1 MATRK
6 VFGTIHDSR
15 DLPWA
20 NQRVTF
26 VLRVGSF
33 TSATQYP
40 RKRVEATTNSVG
52 YFEVDLW
59 ANSDGLLPTTYQCK
73 LPDADEFDFRLSNGV
88 APINLSELRGL
99 GGIST
104 QVPQTLLEQLQPYF
118 LSISAGDGR
127 YRKLTDPISF
137 GDLGGA
143 LADGQIPINI
153 ARIDDVITRIA
164 QHAAASDPHPQ
175 YLTPAEGAALFAPAG
190 SQSATNLSLTAR
202 TATTLTVSSDT
213 GEDATIPGASTTLSG
228 VMSAADKTKLDGI
241 TAGAQPNAV
250 ISVADKTGVITLVKA
265 DVGLGLADNTAD
277 ADKPISTATATA
289 LAARE
294 LTAARTLTPTPTDPG
309 NTATINV
316 FLSWL
321 ISAMRGAQTSL
332 GGLGALATKSTIAD
346 IDVAAGAAIAW
357 SKISK
362 SGATPADV
370 GAATA
375 AQGAL
380 AATALQPASNLDATR
395 LTGTVPIGS
404 IPAAVATDAE
414 VSAAIATVTTTS
426 IGADIAGSKT
436 LTPTAT
442 DPGNTAT
449 NSGFLSWLISAMRSA
464 QTTLSGLG
472 ALATK
477 STIANIDVAAG
488 AAIAWSKISKS
499 GAVPTDVG
507 AQPAAAKLTT
517 ISALTGTTPIRSD
530 GSNGALTA
538 AEIPNLDASKT
549 TTGTFADSQIPAS
562 IARDSEVSA
571 AIAGVTT
578 TSIGADIAG
587 AKTLTPTATDP
598 GNTATNS
605 GFLSWLISAVR
616 SIQATLSGLGTLA
629 TKSTIVSAD
638 ITDGTITNADIS
650 PTAAIVASKLS
661 GVRPQPI
668 TAIYYVS
675 TTGND
680 TTGDGFTTPTAFAT
694 IQRAI
699 DAIAALDGNGQ
710 SAIIAP
716 QPGTYAGASFT
727 GDFVGW
733 ARVSIAAAAASTV
746 TINSALTLQPATK
759 TPMTV
764 RFLDFIPSAP
774 VSGGT
779 SINAA
784 TDLTIRQCTFSGGV
798 AGYNHVTIADGAAR
812 QISTV
817 AVSGTFGSYITAQN
831 SPVYMSGSISAPS
844 AATFATFINAPDSPI
859 VQGASAP
866 TTPTGTFTGSKYNAA
881 YNSVADSLIPGS
893 TAGTLTLQPTTAR
906 ITGFQGLSTA
916 GLLQLPAGSNSVP
929 VVATETTIGA
939 AVRAAA
945 NEAALRAIVN
955 CDPTADNYTK
965 LNASITT
972 GGTNTS
978 ERWVHIPTSTDNYTR
993 IVVSRS
999 FSDDAFGY
1007 GSLSCVISVS
1017 NGVWGSA
1024 GGGVAITI
1032 EKFGDFGWTG
1042 AFAGATNHL
1051 LREVRLVEGTSTESA
1066 LSGVWLKL
1074 MGARTYKIAGAAG
1087 TPAEYATFQPTAG
1100 LSTINTFAT
1109 PRGRGM
1115 IYATSPDYNGADFGY
1130 EVPLVLRSPNGTR
1143 YRVNVDN
1150 AGSLSTTVI

>member
-1 MATRK
+1 MAARK

-33 TSATQYP
+33 TAATQYP
-40 RKRVEATTNSVG
+40 RKRVEVTTNSVG

-73 LPDADEFDFRLSNGV
+73 LPDADEFEFHLSNGV
-88 APINLSELRGL
+88 TPVNLSELRGL

-104 QVPQTLLEQLQPYF
+104 QAPQTLLEQLQPYF

-127 YRKLTDPISF
+127 YRKLTDPIAF
-137 GDLGGA
+137 NDLGGA
-143 LADGQIPINI
+143 LADGQIPVSI
-153 ARIDDVITRIA
+153 ARIDDVIARIA

-175 YLTPAEGAALFAPAG
+175 YLTFAEGAALFAPAG
-190 SQSATNLSLTAR
+190 SQSATNLSIVNR
-202 TATTLTVSSDT
+202 TATTIDIASDT
-213 GEDATIPGASTTLSG
+213 GQDATIPGASTALSG

-250 ISVADKTGVITLVKA
+250 ISVAGKTGVITLVKA
-265 DVGLGLADNTAD
+265 DVGLGSVDNTAD

-346 IDVAAGAAIAW
+346 LDVA
-357 SKISK
+357 S
-362 SGATPADV
+362 
-370 GAATA
+370 
-375 AQGAL
+375 
-380 AATALQPASNLDATR
+380 
-395 LTGTVPIGS
+395 
-404 IPAAVATDAE
+404 
-414 VSAAIATVTTTS
+414 
-426 IGADIAGSKT
+426 
-436 LTPTAT
+436 
-442 DPGNTAT
+442 
-449 NSGFLSWLISAMRSA
+449 
-464 QTTLSGLG
+464 
-472 ALATK
+472 
-477 STIANIDVAAG
+477 G

-499 GAVPTDVG
+499 GAVAADVG

-650 PTAAIVASKLS
+650 PTAAIAASKLS

-680 TTGDGFTTPTAFAT
+680 TTGDGFTAPTAFAT
-694 IQRAI
+694 IQKAL
-699 DAIAALDGNGQ
+699 DTIAALDGNGQ
-710 SAIIAP
+710 SAIVTP

-733 ARVSIAAAAASTV
+733 ARVSIAAAAAATV
-746 TINSALTLQPATK
+746 TINSTLTLQPATK
-759 TPMTV
+759 TPITV

-817 AVSGTFGSYITAQN
+817 AVSGTFGSYINAQN

-844 AATFATFINAPDSPI
+844 AATFTTFINAPDSPI
-859 VQGASAP
+859 VVGAVAP
-866 TTPTGTFTGSKYNAA
+866 TTPTGTFTGSKFNAA
-881 YNSVADSLIPGS
+881 YNGVADSLIPGS

-916 GLLQLPAGSNSVP
+916 GLLQLPAGAGSVP
-929 VVATETTIGA
+929 TIATETAVGA
-939 AVRAAA
+939 GVRTAATKAAA
-945 NEAALRAIVN
+945 RTAIDAEVLS
-955 CDPTADNYTK
+955 DNYVKQNFSLT
-965 LNASITT
+965 TT
-972 GGTNTS
+972 GAVTD
-978 ERWVHIPTSTDNYTR
+978 ERWIFIPVFYGNYNR
-993 IVVSRS
+993 IVISRS
-999 FSDDAFGY
+999 YSDDFTAG
-1007 GSLSCVISVS
+1007 GELSAVIEASV
-1017 NGVWGSA
+1017 GIWGSSGLGA
-1024 GGGVAITI
+1024 YVKIQKI
-1032 EKFGDFGWTG
+1032 NEYSFVG
-1042 AFAGATNHL
+1042 AFAGATAHL
-1051 LREVRLVEGTSTESA
+1051 LRELRLFEGANAEASF
-1066 LSGVWLKL
+1066 SGIWIKVI
-1074 MGARTYKIAGAAG
+1074 GGGRTYKFSGASG
-1087 TPAEYATFQPTAG
+1087 QPAEYTTFQPTAAAAISLTLPAG
-1100 LSTINTFAT
+1100 TGSISRAVANYYNT
-1109 PRGRGM
+1109 P
-1115 IYATSPDYNGADFGY
+1115 FGDQIDA
-1130 EVPLVLRSPNGTR
+1130 VLLSPNGSR
-1143 YRVNVDN
+1143 WRVNVSN
-1150 AGSLSTTVI
+1150 TGVLSTTAI

>member
-15 DLPWA
+15 DMPWA

-33 TSATQYP
+33 TAATQYP

-127 YRKLTDPISF
+127 YRKLTDPIAFS
-137 GDLGGA
+137 DLGGT
-143 LADGQIPINI
+143 LAEGQIPVSI
-153 ARIDDVITRIA
+153 ARIDDVIARIA

-175 YLTPAEGAALFAPAG
+175 YLTFTEGSALFAPAG
-190 SQSATNLSLTAR
+190 VPSATNLSIVNR
-202 TATTLTVSSDT
+202 TATTIDIASDT
-213 GEDATIPGASTTLSG
+213 GQDATIPGASTTLSG
-228 VMSAADKTKLDGI
+228 VMSAADKAKLDGI

-250 ISVADKTGVITLVKA
+250 ISVAGKTGVITLVKA
-265 DVGLGLADNTAD
+265 DVGLGLVDNIADADKPISTATATALAARELTAARTLTPTATDPGNTATINVFLSWLISAMRGAQTTLGGLGALASKSTIADIDVAAGAAIAWSKISKSGATAADVGAQPAAAKLTTIAALTGTTPIRSDGSNGTLTAAEIPNLDASKTTTGTFLDSQIPASIARDSEVTAAISAHVALADPHPTYLTAAEGNAAYAPLGATGATNLTIANRTATTIDIASDTGTDATIPAATTALSGVMVAADKSKLDGVAAGAQVNTVTSVAGKTGVITLVKTDVGLGSVDNTAD

-294 LTAARTLTPTPTDPG
+294 LTAARTLTPSPTDPG
-309 NTATINV
+309 NTATIN
-316 FLSWL
+316 
-321 ISAMRGAQTSL
+321 
-332 GGLGALATKSTIAD
+332 
-346 IDVAAGAAIAW
+346 
-357 SKISK
+357 
-362 SGATPADV
+362 
-370 GAATA
+370 
-375 AQGAL
+375 
-380 AATALQPASNLDATR
+380 
-395 LTGTVPIGS
+395 
-404 IPAAVATDAE
+404 
-414 VSAAIATVTTTS
+414 
-426 IGADIAGSKT
+426 
-436 LTPTAT
+436 
-442 DPGNTAT
+442 
-449 NSGFLSWLISAMRSA
+449 GFLSWLISAMRAA

-472 ALATK
+472 
-477 STIANIDVAAG
+477 S
-488 AAIAWSKISKS
+488 
-499 GAVPTDVG
+499 
-507 AQPAAAKLTT
+507 
-517 ISALTGTTPIRSD
+517 
-530 GSNGALTA
+530 
-538 AEIPNLDASKT
+538 
-549 TTGTFADSQIPAS
+549 
-562 IARDSEVSA
+562 
-571 AIAGVTT
+571 
-578 TSIGADIAG
+578 
-587 AKTLTPTATDP
+587 
-598 GNTATNS
+598 
-605 GFLSWLISAVR
+605 
-616 SIQATLSGLGTLA
+616 LA

-694 IQRAI
+694 IQKAL
-699 DAIAALDGNGQ
+699 DTIAALDGNGQ

-727 GDFVGW
+727 GEFVGW
-733 ARVSIAAAAASTV
+733 ARVSIAAAAAATV
-746 TINSALTLQPATK
+746 TINSTLTLQPATK

-798 AGYNHVTIADGAAR
+798 AGYNHVTISDGAAR

-817 AVSGTFGSYITAQN
+817 AVSGTFGSYLVAQN

-844 AATFATFINAPDSPI
+844 AATFTTFINAPDSPI
-859 VQGASAP
+859 IQGASAP

-906 ITGFQGLSTA
+906 ITGFQGLATA
-916 GLLQLPAGSNSVP
+916 GLPIFPAGAGSVPTIATPAQIRSAAGLSRLVGNGGGIVRIDSNTPFYSPYELSLQSNLGYTFLEILNSYGAGGGAFFGMQGSGVAGDAFSLYNWQGGPTRITTSP
-929 VVATETTIGA
+929 VVASGGNSWTFGNNGHLECPGMIVPKWYTASTLPAASLYYGGICIAYTAGGA
-939 AVRAAA
+939 TVP
-945 NEAALRAIVN
+945 VYS
-955 CDPTADNYTK
+955 DQ
-965 LNASITT
+965 
-972 GGTNTS
+972 TNW
-978 ERWVHIPTSTDNYTR
+978 RR
-993 IVVSRS
+993 L
-999 FSDDAFGY
+999 SDD
-1007 GSLSCVISVS
+1007 
-1017 NGVWGSA
+1017 
-1024 GGGVAITI
+1024 TI
-1032 EKFGDFGWTG
+1032 
-1042 AFAGATNHL
+1042 L
-1051 LREVRLVEGTSTESA
+1051 
-1066 LSGVWLKL
+1066 
-1074 MGARTYKIAGAAG
+1074 
-1087 TPAEYATFQPTAG
+1087 
-1100 LSTINTFAT
+1100 
-1109 PRGRGM
+1109 
-1115 IYATSPDYNGADFGY
+1115 
-1130 EVPLVLRSPNGTR
+1130 
-1143 YRVNVDN
+1143 
-1150 AGSLSTTVI
+1150 

>member
-1 MATRK
+1 MAARK

-26 VLRVGSF
+26 MLRVGSF
-33 TSATQYP
+33 TAATQYP
-40 RKRVEATTNSVG
+40 RKRVEVTTNSVG

-73 LPDADEFDFRLSNGV
+73 LPDADEFEFRLSNGV
-88 APINLSELRGL
+88 TPVNLSELRGL

-104 QVPQTLLEQLQPYF
+104 QAPQTLLEQLQPYF

-127 YRKLTDPISF
+127 YRKLTDPIAFS
-137 GDLGGA
+137 DLGGA
-143 LADGQIPINI
+143 LADGQIPVGI
-153 ARIDDVITRIA
+153 ARIDDVIARIA
-164 QHAAASDPHPQ
+164 QHAAAADPHPQ

-190 SQSATNLSLTAR
+190 SQSATNLSIVNR
-202 TATTLTVSSDT
+202 TATTIDIASDT
-213 GEDATIPGASTTLSG
+213 GQDATIPGASTTLSG
-228 VMSAADKTKLDGI
+228 VMSAADKSKLDSI
-241 TAGAQPNAV
+241 AAGAQVNTV
-250 ISVADKTGVITLVKA
+250 TSVAGKAGVITLVKA
-265 DVGLGLADNTAD
+265 DVGLGLVDNTAD
-277 ADKPISTATATA
+277 TDKPISTATATA

-321 ISAMRGAQTSL
+321 ISAMRGVQTSL

-404 IPAAVATDAE
+404 IPAAIATDAE
-414 VSAAIATVTTTS
+414 VTAAIAAHAALADPHPTYLTVAEGNAAYAPLGATGTTNLTIANRTATTIDIAS
-426 IGADIAGSKT
+426 DTGAD
-436 LTPTAT
+436 AT
-442 DPGNTAT
+442 IPAAT
-449 NSGFLSWLISAMRSA
+449 
-464 QTTLSGLG
+464 TTLSGLISAGDKARLDGIATG
-472 ALATK
+472 ATANSTDAQLRDRATHTGTQPS
-477 STIANIDVAAG
+477 STITGLGSLAALSTITSANIA
-488 AAIAWSKISKS
+488 
-499 GAVPTDVG
+499 
-507 AQPAAAKLTT
+507 
-517 ISALTGTTPIRSD
+517 
-530 GSNGALTA
+530 
-538 AEIPNLDASKT
+538 
-549 TTGTFADSQIPAS
+549 
-562 IARDSEVSA
+562 
-571 AIAGVTT
+571 
-578 TSIGADIAG
+578 
-587 AKTLTPTATDP
+587 
-598 GNTATNS
+598 
-605 GFLSWLISAVR
+605 
-616 SIQATLSGLGTLA
+616 
-629 TKSTIVSAD
+629 
-638 ITDGTITNADIS
+638 DGTITNADIS

-675 TTGND
+675 PTGND

-694 IQRAI
+694 IQKAL
-699 DAIAALDGNGQ
+699 DTIAALDGGGQ

-733 ARVSIAAAAASTV
+733 ARVSIAAAAAATV
-746 TINSALTLQPATK
+746 TISSTLTLQPATK

-798 AGYNHVTIADGAAR
+798 AGYNHVTITDGAAR

-844 AATFATFINAPDSPI
+844 AATFTTFINAPDSAI

-893 TAGTLTLQPTTAR
+893 TPGTLTLQPTTAR
-906 ITGFQGLSTA
+906 ISGFQGLSTA
-916 GLLQLPAGSNSVP
+916 GLLQLPAGAGSVP
-929 VVATETTIGA
+929 TIAAETAVGA
-939 AVRAAA
+939 AVRTAA
-945 NEAALRAIVN
+945 NAAALRSAAELGALATQGVIPSRLLGITDFDAGAMASSDVIDDALFAAAPITLTGATASLFPIEGLFFNEDSYTEFTGSCVIEAPLSVTFDEGEWLIHGHTSFAGFMRPSHVRIEIYSTAAAAWITSVPTTPWPASGGKIFSAPSATNAWYTYNRVRFTFTASAPFRLTKLRWILAKSNTNPVLYRKDTREQTVAGLFGAASLRVGAGATLTAMLRATKTIAGTNPETITVTGAAVGDIVELSKPVN
-955 CDPTADNYTK
+955 GEVTADNTVTF
-965 LNASITT
+965 NGTGMSGSITA
-972 GGTNTS
+972 
-978 ERWVHIPTSTDNYTR
+978 
-993 IVVSRS
+993 IVKR
-999 FSDDAFGY
+999 F
-1007 GSLSCVISVS
+1007 
-1017 NGVWGSA
+1017 
-1024 GGGVAITI
+1024 T
-1032 EKFGDFGWTG
+1032 
-1042 AFAGATNHL
+1042 
-1051 LREVRLVEGTSTESA
+1051 
-1066 LSGVWLKL
+1066 
-1074 MGARTYKIAGAAG
+1074 
-1087 TPAEYATFQPTAG
+1087 
-1100 LSTINTFAT
+1100 
-1109 PRGRGM
+1109 
-1115 IYATSPDYNGADFGY
+1115 
-1130 EVPLVLRSPNGTR
+1130 
-1143 YRVNVDN
+1143 
-1150 AGSLSTTVI
+1150 